1 MIFGRFWG
9 QKIAIFQFLTLFQK
23 ITDFFENF
31 EFFFQKKKKNVA
43 QERTLRILIFSGG
56 YFYGISGGLFLR
68 IFTETGIR
76 GVIVTRV
83 AASSEP
89 AW

>member
-1 MIFGRFWG
+1 MLFFKKKRVFSKIFN
-9 QKIAIFQFLTLFQK
+9 
-23 ITDFFENF
+23 FFP
-31 EFFFQKKKKNVA
+31 QKKKKG
-43 QERTLRILIFSGG
+43 RTTWNLRILIFSGG

-76 GVIVTRV
+76 GVIVTRDPV
-83 AASSEP
+83 ASSEP